1 MEKCL
6 IDAHDNKERALSKE
20 IFDMYM
26 SSNSIGEFNKTLCKK
41 SNAINKTLTYLKEL
55 RKVYVE
61 KYATVEEIEEYNL
74 KKSSMRSSVPNFV
87 KFCDDLFNVSPEE
100 RCQYLSLKGISLSS
114 VKDSFDKYKA
124 RGGEYVGLLDG
135 LLEEYSSFVAEAK
148 CMKENARVEAH
159 YRKSCAFFDKLVAE
173 GFYSISDYLDY
184 VDSINPGHRQSNS
197 TLYNLWRRI
206 IIDYDADKWRE
217 YHYKMKLNKIN
228 SLVLMKERIAGFIG
242 MLVTKYRDGASV
254 DIIDYYLTVGIPF
267 KKFKEIGS
275 DYLSDAS
282 KALFNKFISS
292 YVEIDGNYYGFDSL
306 CKTNYDNSE
315 IDITEEE
322 KICIVE
328 FLRENN
334 IPDVYFPV
342 ALNKYLNGNLDI
354 KVKTLKK
361 NSSL

>member
-1 MEKCL
+1 MKKILVDLHSMEEK
-6 IDAHDNKERALSKE
+6 NLSKE
-20 IFDMYM
+20 IFDLYM
-26 SSNSIGEFNKTLCKK
+26 NSNNRSEYCSKIKNKSDECG
-41 SNAINKTLTYLKEL
+41 KTCTYLKGL
-55 RKVYVE
+55 REVYVE
-61 KYATVEEIEEYNL
+61 KYATEEEKVVYSL
-74 KKSSMRSSVPNFV
+74 KKSSMKPVIPSFV
-87 KFCDDLFNVSPEE
+87 KFCDDLFSVPKNK
-100 RCQYLSLKGISLSS
+100 RCEYLRLKGVTPLN
-114 VKDSFDKYKA
+114 VRKNFDKYKKHCDK
-124 RGGEYVGLLDG
+124 YNDMLDNFYK
-135 LLEEYSSFVAEAK
+135 EYSIYVAID
-148 CMKENARVEAH
+148 N
-159 YRKSCAFFDKLVAE
+159 YRKEKIRIKKKYQKNCKFFDKLVE
-173 GFYSISDYLDY
+173 NGFYSISDYLDY
-184 VDSINPGHRQSNS
+184 IDSIEPGHRQDNS
-197 TLYNLWRRI
+197 TMFHLWKREI
-206 IIDYDADKWRE
+206 KNYDADKWEE
-217 YHYKMKLNKIN
+217 YRYKMKENKIN
-228 SLVLMKERIAGFIG
+228 TLIFMKERIVEFIG
-242 MLVTKYRDGASV
+242 MLVAKYRDGASV